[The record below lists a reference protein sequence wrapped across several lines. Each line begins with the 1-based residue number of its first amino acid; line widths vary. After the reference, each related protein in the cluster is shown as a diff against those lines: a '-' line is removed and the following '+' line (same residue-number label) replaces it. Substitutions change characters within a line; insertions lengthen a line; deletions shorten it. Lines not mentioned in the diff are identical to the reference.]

1 MSRDRASPQASLSSA
16 GLQQSP
22 YAAHHAGTRT
32 KAEAADQVATRTHR
46 RNSMQSQQELLQQM
60 VDRLIKR
67 VGPDS
72 RLVQELQRQIVSE
85 QPRPQ
90 SPNPIGEDK
99 R

>member
-1 MSRDRASPQASLSSA
+1 
-16 GLQQSP
+16 
-22 YAAHHAGTRT
+22 
-32 KAEAADQVATRTHR
+32 
-46 RNSMQSQQELLQQM
+46 MQSQQELLQQM